1 MPEETTK
8 QAAQHVTQTAAPL
21 WALAGGA
28 SVVGGVA
35 QAAVTL
41 ALGMTYSTARFVG
54 FVLLSMVISG
64 GVTILLA
71 EVAHVS
77 ALVAAVIGALTGT
90 VPSLIVVRIALQKL
104 LEKYDVQLAPGALA
118 VLEQV
123 PPEHDSAPPLPT
135 EGGDPHDRDA

>member
-8 QAAQHVTQTAAPL
+8 QAAQTAAPL

-35 QAAVTL
+35 QTAVTL
-41 ALGMTYSTARFVG
+41 ALGMTYSTGRFVG

-64 GVTILLA
+64 GLTILLA
-71 EVAHVS
+71 EVAHV
-77 ALVAAVIGALTGT
+77 APLVAAVVGALTGT
-90 VPSLIVVRIALQKL
+90 VPSLIVVRVGLQKL

-118 VLEQV
+118 ELEHA
-123 PPEHDSAPPLPT
+123 PPEHDAPPPSPT
-135 EGGDPHDRDA
+135 DPAGGDPHA